1 VRRQPIFTAPARLV
15 GTFLSRNPIFVGILG
30 LVVVTT
36 IIEPQFATAGNLHN
50 IIRQFGTLIFVSLGM
65 TFVIMAGF
73 LDLSVGGIISLVA
86 VVTATQIDAI
96 GQGPAIGLG
105 LLVGLACG
113 VLNSILILRA
123 GATTQAESLFITF
136 GMSLVYGAAALI
148 FTQGATIYLSYSRS
162 SISVFD
168 AINSGSIPLVFLSV
182 PLSFVLFVA
191 CAALLLGVER
201 RTYLGRAVLLTGAN
215 KTAAR
220 LAGVRVDRSIVFIYA
235 VSGLMSAIASVV
247 LISQVTLASPVI
259 GQPYLVQAI
268 LAVVVGGT
276 ALIGG
281 RGSVLWT
288 VFGALLL
295 ILLNNCLDLI
305 GVSTYIEY
313 MLRGAILIL
322 AIWLDSRRGEDGGA
336 RRGPLDAPKI
346 AEHDLVAGA

>member
-1 VRRQPIFTAPARLV
+1 VRRQSTLTAPARLV
-15 GTFLSRNPIFVGILG
+15 GRFLARNPIFLGIVG

-36 IIEPQFATAGNLHN
+36 IIEPQFASAGNVHN

-86 VVTATQIDAI
+86 VVVATQIDTI
-96 GQGPAIGLG
+96 GQGPAIALG
-105 LLVGLACG
+105 LVVGVACG
-113 VLNSILILRA
+113 VLNSTLILKA

-148 FTQGATIYLSYSRS
+148 FTQGATIYLSYSVS
-162 SISVFD
+162 SISIFD
-168 AINSGSIPLVFLSV
+168 TINSGSIPLAVISV
-182 PLSFVLFVA
+182 PVAFVLFVV
-191 CAALLLGVER
+191 CAVLLLVVER
-201 RTYLGRAVLLTGAN
+201 RTYMGRAVLLTGAN

-220 LAGVRVDRSIVFIYA
+220 LAGVRVDRSIVLIYA
-235 VSGLMSAIASVV
+235 VSGLMSAIGSIV

-276 ALIGG
+276 ALVGG

-295 ILLNNCLDLI
+295 ILLNNCLDLL
-305 GVSTYIEY
+305 GVSTYIEF

-322 AIWLDSRRGEDGGA
+322 AIWLDSRRAEGGA
-336 RRGPLDAPKI
+336 ARRAPGETPNVAK
-346 AEHDLVAGA
+346 HGLVEGT

>member
-1 VRRQPIFTAPARLV
+1 MRRQPSLSAPTRLI
-15 GTFLSRNPIFVGILG
+15 GRFLARNPIFVGILG

-36 IIEPQFATAGNLHN
+36 IVEPQFATAGNFHN

-96 GQGPAIGLG
+96 GQGPAIALG

-113 VLNSILILRA
+113 VLNSALILKA

-148 FTQGATIYLSYSRS
+148 FTQGGTTYLSYSVS
-162 SISVFD
+162 SISIFD
-168 AINSGSIPLVFLSV
+168 AINSGSIPLVFFSV
-182 PLSFVLFVA
+182 PVSFVLFVV
-191 CAALLLGVER
+191 CAALLLVVER
-201 RTYLGRAVLLTGAN
+201 RTYMGRAVLLTGAN
-215 KTAAR
+215 KTASR
-220 LAGVRVDRSIVFIYA
+220 LAGVRVDRSIVMIYA
-235 VSGLMSAIASVV
+235 VSGLMSAVASIV

-276 ALIGG
+276 ALVGG

-288 VFGALLL
+288 AFGALLL
-295 ILLNNCLDLI
+295 ILLNNCLDLL
-305 GVSTYIEY
+305 GVSTYIEF
-313 MLRGAILIL
+313 MFRGAILIL
-322 AIWLDSRRGEDGGA
+322 AIWLDSRRAEGGA
-336 RRGPLDAPKI
+336 ARMAPVEAPTI
-346 AEHDLVAGA
+346 AEHDLVEGA